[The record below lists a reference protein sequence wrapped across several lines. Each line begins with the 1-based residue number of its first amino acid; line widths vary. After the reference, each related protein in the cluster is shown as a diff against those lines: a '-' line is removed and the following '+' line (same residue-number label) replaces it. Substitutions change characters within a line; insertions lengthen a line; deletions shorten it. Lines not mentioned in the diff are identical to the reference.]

1 MGGVTGALCIRKGQ
15 VRHIPTA
22 APWRRSPLFKLHPLS
37 RVAHKPPAGG
47 ATAVTGGEF
56 AVTRRVLPEYEKT
69 EKPLIEQL
77 TGLGWEHLEG
87 APPGTPVTDPGASG
101 RASFT
106 DVVYAE
112 RFRTAVRRI
121 NPGPDGTPWL
131 KPFQLD
137 YLYALVRGTAPG
149 QGPAERG
156 VAGNIA
162 VTKLLRHGINARML
176 PGWKQGDPQHV
187 QLVDWTGEFERGEG
201 NDYLAVSQFRV
212 ERPGAGP
219 VTPDLVLFLNGL
231 PWAVIECKAPLTSG
245 SDSRAALDDAV
256 EQVVRYAGVE
266 AAAPVAEFVRFA
278 QILVGTDRDH
288 AELGTVTSDPEYFT
302 PWRMTVPTAVDGPET
317 DLAVLTTGVLDPVH
331 LLTLVRDFT
340 TESGRGSRT
349 LKVIGR
355 YQQYRAVRELARR
368 LRARKDRIERG
379 HDTDQ
384 RGGVV
389 WHTQGSGKSL
399 TMAFL
404 VRYLRSDPELRGH
417 KVVVVTDRIDLEKQI
432 RGSLAAAEE
441 TIHRAPDV
449 DGARAHLELDVPD
462 VVLVMLQ
469 KAQRDDSAD
478 DGRDESL
485 GGGEDPAQTEAHV
498 HVTVA
503 NPSPDVVVL
512 VDEAHRGQDR
522 WLHARLRAMLPNASL
537 IGFTGTPII
546 SGARKKTEEI
556 FGTFADTYTLRDA
569 EADGSV
575 VPVRY
580 EGYSVPLEVVE
591 KAALDAKF
599 DERVP
604 DDPKQRARVLRK
616 FARRKEILEA
626 PSVIEAKADHMLRHW
641 ATTALPDRFGAQVV
655 AVSRLAAVRYREELL
670 AARNR
675 LLARLDALDPALV
688 HDPMAAVDADNDVRE
703 LLTVLPH
710 RSVLAS
716 IDAAVV
722 ISKRDSARRGS
733 DPESW
738 RDWTLKSKQDAYI
751 ERFKKGLGDP
761 LAAAVDPSWPA
772 ATHGASGQ
780 GLGGTS
786 GTEVWHTGGLDQSLT
801 EASDAQDDD
810 DSSDTMAFLVVQ
822 SMLLTGFDAPVE
834 QILYLDC
841 ALSGVG
847 LLQAVART
855 NRPYPK
861 KQWGL
866 VVDYIG
872 IGPELARSLR
882 EYDQEHL
889 RQVYGFQRVT
899 ADHLDPDYD
908 GGQPTRDG
916 LLLQADAAADGL
928 LADLHRGIS
937 AFVDGQGLASYDARG
952 ILSLADEGRRED
964 LLAALWDP
972 LARGEFDE
980 LVRDFLTALGAVLP
994 RPNALD
1000 YENLARQLGEVQYL
1014 ARQRYLDGRDQF
1026 SPRRYGAKVRQ
1037 LISEHLKV
1045 TDVEQRVPPVE
1056 LSAPDF
1062 MTRVDANPDAR
1073 ARTSYMVSRLRTR
1086 ITAEI
1091 GTDRARYES
1100 FSKRLDEIVQRMRQ
1114 DFEQAATD
1122 LARLVGDVNAAGDQ
1136 GEEYAVRLDPL
1147 TEGPVYRLLLREL
1160 EKAGVAIGE
1169 EGTDLYEAASAL
1181 SADIAVLVRPPSFVT
1196 LPSTRN
1202 EVRKELRKQA
1212 TMRLGLEWEDTADIA
1227 AYLLELAVTRRDDF
1241 LNYGRRESG

>member
-1 MGGVTGALCIRKGQ
+1 M
-15 VRHIPTA
+15 
-22 APWRRSPLFKLHPLS
+22 SS
-37 RVAHKPPAGG
+37 
-47 ATAVTGGEF
+47 
-56 AVTRRVLPEYEKT
+56 
-69 EKPLIEQL
+69 
-77 TGLGWEHLEG
+77 
-87 APPGTPVTDPGASG
+87 
-101 RASFT
+101 
-106 DVVYAE
+106 
-112 RFRTAVRRI
+112 
-121 NPGPDGTPWL
+121 
-131 KPFQLD
+131 
-137 YLYALVRGTAPG
+137 
-149 QGPAERG
+149 
-156 VAGNIA
+156 IA
-162 VTKLLRHGINARML
+162 I
-176 PGWKQGDPQHV
+176 
-187 QLVDWTGEFERGEG
+187 
-201 NDYLAVSQFRV
+201 
-212 ERPGAGP
+212 
-219 VTPDLVLFLNGL
+219 
-231 PWAVIECKAPLTSG
+231 
-245 SDSRAALDDAV
+245 
-256 EQVVRYAGVE
+256 
-266 AAAPVAEFVRFA
+266 
-278 QILVGTDRDH
+278 
-288 AELGTVTSDPEYFT
+288 
-302 PWRMTVPTAVDGPET
+302 
-317 DLAVLTTGVLDPVH
+317 
-331 LLTLVRDFT
+331 
-340 TESGRGSRT
+340 
-349 LKVIGR
+349 
-355 YQQYRAVRELARR
+355 
-368 LRARKDRIERG
+368 
-379 HDTDQ
+379 
-384 RGGVV
+384 
-389 WHTQGSGKSL
+389 
-399 TMAFL
+399 
-404 VRYLRSDPELRGH
+404 
-417 KVVVVTDRIDLEKQI
+417 
-432 RGSLAAAEE
+432 
-441 TIHRAPDV
+441 
-449 DGARAHLELDVPD
+449 
-462 VVLVMLQ
+462 
-469 KAQRDDSAD
+469 
-478 DGRDESL
+478 
-485 GGGEDPAQTEAHV
+485 
-498 HVTVA
+498 
-503 NPSPDVVVL
+503 PSPDVVVL

-522 WLHARLRAMLPNASL
+522 WLHARLRKMLPNASL

-580 EGYSVPLEVVE
+580 EAYSVPLEVVE

-599 DERVP
+599 DEKVP

-626 PSVIEAKADHMLRHW
+626 PSVIEAKAEHMLRHW

-655 AVSRLAAVRYREELL
+655 AVSRLAAVRYRAKLL
-670 AARNR
+670 AARDR

-688 HDPMAAVDADNDVRE
+688 HDPMAAVNADSEVRE

-722 ISKRDSARRGS
+722 ISKSLGGSRGS

-761 LAAAVDPSWPA
+761 LAAAADPAWPA
-772 ATHGASGQ
+772 ATHGVPGQ
-780 GLGGTS
+780 GFGGAG
-786 GTEVWHTGGLDQSLT
+786 GTEVWHTTESDESGGGTLVAGPD
-801 EASDAQDDD
+801 DADAED
-810 DSSDTMAFLVVQ
+810 SDTMAFLVVQ

-841 ALSGVG
+841 VLSGVG

-908 GGQPTRDG
+908 GGQPTGEG

-937 AFVDGQGLASYDARG
+937 AFVAGQGLASHDARG

-964 LLAALWDP
+964 LLAALSDP

-1000 YENLARQLGEVQYL
+1000 YEDLARQLGEVQYL

-1037 LISEHLKV
+1037 LIAEHLKV

-1114 DFEQAATD
+1114 DFEQAAAD
-1122 LARLVGDVNAAGDQ
+1122 LARLVGDVNAVGEQ
-1136 GEEYAVRLDPL
+1136 GEDGAPLDPL
-1147 TEGPVYRLLLREL
+1147 TEGPVYRLLQQEL
-1160 EKAGVAIGE
+1160 EKAGVVAGE
-1169 EGTDLYEAASAL
+1169 EGVDLYEAAYAL
-1181 SADIAVLVRPPSFVT
+1181 SADIAVLVRDPSFET
-1196 LPSTRN
+1196 LPSTRTQ
-1202 EVRKELRKQA
+1202 VRKALRRRA
-1212 TMRLGLEWEDTADIA
+1212 STHLGLEWEDTADIA
-1227 AYLLELAVTRRDDF
+1227 AYLLELAVVRREDF
-1241 LNYGRRESG
+1241 LRYGSRAGD